1 MSLRIENELVTDGQ
15 RLNNRIITMRSQ
27 SIIPTYVFR
36 RTVLK
41 VDEAA
46 EEDRRFVTWS
56 GLGSIVDSDEHAID
70 YEPLGHAMVLILDAI
85 GGAFHNGG
93 MMVIPEEFS
102 ALALVE
108 PYDIKLEGDDRED
121 MRPNWTPQ
129 VGDLFCFLLNNHKEY
144 HECTGIMGQ
153 SMLASHG
160 AKYALAQRFDLNY
173 LEAFKE
179 EKIADVVTPYE

>member
-1 MSLRIENELVTDGQ
+1 MSLRIENKLVTDGQ

-27 SIIPTYVFR
+27 SVIPTFAFR

-41 VDEAA
+41 VDETM

-56 GLGSIVDSDEHAID
+56 GLGSVVDSDEHAID

-85 GGAFHNGG
+85 GGAFHDGG
-93 MMVIPEEFS
+93 MMVMPQELS

-108 PYDIKLEGDDRED
+108 PYDITLQDDERID
-121 MRPNWTPQ
+121 MRPEWTPKI
-129 VGDLFCFLLNNHKEY
+129 GDLFCFLLNGHKEY

-153 SMLASHG
+153 SMLAGHG

-179 EKIADVVTPYE
+179 EKIPDVAVPYE